1 NQNQLPVTPNRLHE
15 VAAPS
20 PVGNSSSL
28 RHFSV
33 ASLLCFV
40 SIIAAVPGLRDKKCV
55 PCNLK
60 ELRPMTE
67 DAAHTLMPQDMESKL
82 KTFTKGLEFFK
93 IEADLAESEV
103 IGREWKKIFGEQ
115 FSLTIIRLRCIVL
128 SSISL
133 WLWSFFW

>member
-67 DAAHTLMPQDMESKL
+67 DAAHTLMPQVFEWNL
-82 KTFTKGLEFFK
+82 